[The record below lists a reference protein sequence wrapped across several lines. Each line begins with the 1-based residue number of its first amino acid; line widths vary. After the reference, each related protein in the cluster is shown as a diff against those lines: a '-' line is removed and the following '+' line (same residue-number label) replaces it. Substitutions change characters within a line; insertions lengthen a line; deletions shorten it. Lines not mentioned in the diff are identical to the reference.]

1 MEIVA
6 AISAIL
12 LIILAVAKPIFYRGI
27 AIKYKSS
34 FSSTFTAS
42 WVVVFIIL
50 SLPFFSED
58 LLFGLTAIY
67 NHPYLLLLD
76 ILKGVVV
83 WYSVKYTQLVNR
95 YSTSSSV
102 YLSFISLGLAVF
114 MLNVFLG
121 ENLGLMRLIS
131 IVLLGILGF
140 SFFVFGA
147 ARNLDWKQKKYC
159 FTAVIL
165 AASCPL
171 IDYKAIFE
179 QGWYAY
185 LATSNVF
192 MLLFSIIKEKKL
204 PDFKLIFLS
213 PKVVKAG
220 LVNTLLE
227 IVIIGSSIR
236 ILPISMISFYKR
248 LAAPIVMVF
257 SAIKYKESTV
267 YNQFIFGV
275 ITLIAALPIILLN

>member
-67 NHPYLLLLD
+67 KHPYLLLLD

-114 MLNVFLG
+114 M
-121 ENLGLMRLIS
+121 
-131 IVLLGILGF
+131 F
-140 SFFVFGA
+140 S
-147 ARNLDWKQKKYC
+147 
-159 FTAVIL
+159 
-165 AASCPL
+165 
-171 IDYKAIFE
+171 
-179 QGWYAY
+179 
-185 LATSNVF
+185 
-192 MLLFSIIKEKKL
+192 
-204 PDFKLIFLS
+204 
-213 PKVVKAG
+213 
-220 LVNTLLE
+220 
-227 IVIIGSSIR
+227 
-236 ILPISMISFYKR
+236 
-248 LAAPIVMVF
+248 
-257 SAIKYKESTV
+257 
-267 YNQFIFGV
+267 
-275 ITLIAALPIILLN
+275 